1 MPNYD
6 FNCEECGHNFEALL
20 VSVAEG
26 ASIERK
32 ACPKCK
38 RRKLRRVISASA
50 IHMQYSPMH
59 PRHMRGQRGRPS
71 KRAKK

>member
-6 FNCEECGHNFEALL
+6 YKCAGCDHDFEVLL

-26 ASIERK
+26 AAIERQ

-38 RRKLRRVISASA
+38 KRKVQRVIGAPA
-50 IHMQYSPMH
+50 IHMRYSLMH
-59 PRHMRGQRGRPS
+59 PRHMRGQKGPLK
-71 KRAKK
+71 KRSVK